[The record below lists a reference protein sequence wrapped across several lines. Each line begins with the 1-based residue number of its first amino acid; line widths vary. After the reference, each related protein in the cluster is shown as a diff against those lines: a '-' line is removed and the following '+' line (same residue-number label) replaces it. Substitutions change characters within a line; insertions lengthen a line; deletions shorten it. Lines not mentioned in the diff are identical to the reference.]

1 MNRTLKG
8 LFMENRKTQKVAAA
22 FLFGAVVSGVI
33 ALLYA
38 PRGGKETRKDI
49 SDEINNYTKKA
60 AEAKNKLIE
69 IAKKISSDMVN
80 QTEKVYADVRSFK
93 DGKYSGNAE
102 KIEKEIT
109 RLRMAIKAAF
119 DSYKDTRKARQFF
132 SDEDKYY
139 FTDFS
144 DYLFQ
149 DDDDESLPKHE
160 GMKKRTN

>member
-1 MNRTLKG
+1 
-8 LFMENRKTQKVAAA
+8 MESNKTQKVAAA
-22 FLFGAVVSGVI
+22 LLFGAVVGGVL
-33 ALLYA
+33 AMLYA
-38 PRGGKETRKDI
+38 PKSGKETRQDI
-49 SDEINNYTKKA
+49 ADEINNYTKKA

-109 RLRMAIKAAF
+109 RLRMAIKAAV
-119 DSYKDTRKARQFF
+119 DSYKDTRKVRKFF

-144 DYLFQ
+144 DYLFP
-149 DDDDESLPKHE
+149 DDDDDSLPKHE
-160 GMKKRTN
+160 GMKKRSN